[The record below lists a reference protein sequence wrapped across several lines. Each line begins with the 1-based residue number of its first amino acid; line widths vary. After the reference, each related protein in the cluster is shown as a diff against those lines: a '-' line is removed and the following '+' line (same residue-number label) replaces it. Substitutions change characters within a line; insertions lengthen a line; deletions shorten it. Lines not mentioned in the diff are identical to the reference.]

1 MFWLDPLKVYP
12 PRWMIASRGA
22 YEQNYGCE
30 ASFVPRQKVHGLRGT
45 RLSHRSLRVAMTFW
59 GSLLLLCPA
68 RILQPQTTPSPPLG
82 VIPINPS
89 WQVIERLISSGEL
102 QQARE
107 KLNEEIRGRGETY
120 KSLYF
125 EALILF
131 KENRF
136 MESLQKLERSLALER
151 QHPEAHKL
159 TGLILVVLERFDVAR
174 PFLEAAVQLAP
185 SDSMAHYYLGR
196 LYYTIQRFPQAA
208 SEFQT
213 VIRLDP
219 TYVKAYDNLGLAL
232 EALGDEEAAIQ
243 SYHKAI
249 ELNERQMLRNE
260 WPYLNLGKFLVTRN
274 RYEESLS
281 VVRKAVELNPKSA
294 EAYYVLGKVLAK
306 LGKDSEALEALKRST
321 LNDPKYGEAHY
332 LLSRIYLKRGQEE
345 EAQKEIS
352 IFQELKESGK
362 KKEPKADERKL
373 R

>member
-1 MFWLDPLKVYP
+1 
-12 PRWMIASRGA
+12 
-22 YEQNYGCE
+22 
-30 ASFVPRQKVHGLRGT
+30 
-45 RLSHRSLRVAMTFW
+45 MTLTFCAA
-59 GSLLLLCPA
+59 LLLLGPSW
-68 RILQPQTTPSPPLG
+68 ILQSRPTPNPL
-82 VIPINPS
+82 VVTPINPS
-89 WQVIERLISSGEL
+89 WQVIEKLISSGQL

-107 KLNEEIRGRGETY
+107 RLNEEIRAKGETY

-136 MESLQKLERSLALER
+136 IESLQKLERSLVLEKR
-151 QHPEAHKL
+151 DPEPHKL
-159 TGLILVVLERFDVAR
+159 AGLILVVLEKFDGAR

-196 LYYTIQRFPQAA
+196 LYYTIQRFPQAP

-213 VIRLDP
+213 AVSLDP

-232 EALGDEEAAIQ
+232 EALGDEEAAIE

-249 ELNERQMLRNE
+249 ELNEDQKLRNE

-274 RYEESLS
+274 RYQESLS
-281 VVRKAVELNPKSA
+281 LVQKAVELNPKSA

-306 LGKDSEALEALKRST
+306 LGKDSEALAALKHST

-345 EAQKEIS
+345 EARREIK
-352 IFQELKESGK
+352 IFQELKRLGK
-362 KKEPKADERKL
+362 EKDRQPR
-373 R
+373 